1 MKHLQ
6 KVSNGPRNSLSA
18 IEAERLFAQVD
29 NSGHA
34 DQASAERQRKRRL
47 RTGHGVAVDPLAEE
61 DPSGSNVGRIIE
73 HAALILAV
81 AVAGAFLAVQL
92 YVSNARSTNTANLSG
107 NVSVRTVADALSG
120 GVEWGGG
127 FTQFP
132 QDFSV
137 QEADEHTGRIEVTV
151 VDTTSQNA
159 LMCFSSAQIQATAF
173 STNSLLN
180 PRINTVIYHVNV
192 YQDAAGNIQRTSS
205 FGFLRPTGNVVP
217 FMTFVWT
224 KSTTT
229 QGQVRF
235 HCAISGVD
243 DDLQEVLRNQI
254 LGQKSAQEE
263 DISLE
268 EGAATDGAAE
278 KAQESD
284 IDIEAEE

>member
-1 MKHLQ
+1 MKHLEKISQ
-6 KVSNGPRNSLSA
+6 GPRNSLTA
-18 IEAERLFAQVD
+18 EEAERLFAQVD

-34 DQASAERQRKRRL
+34 NEESAERQRNRRL

-81 AVAGAFLAVQL
+81 VVAGAFLAVQL
-92 YVSNARSTNTANLSG
+92 YVSNARSNNTANLSG
-107 NVSVRTVADALSG
+107 NVSVRTVADALGG
-120 GVEWGGG
+120 GVEWGGR

-137 QEADEHTGRIEVTV
+137 QEADERTGRIEVTV

-159 LMCFSSAQIQATAF
+159 LLCFSNAQIQATAF

-180 PRINTVIYHVNV
+180 PSIHTVIYHVNV
-192 YQDAAGNIQRTSS
+192 HQDEAGNIQRTSY

-224 KSTTT
+224 KSTTA
-229 QGQVRF
+229 QGQIRF

-243 DDLQEVLRNQI
+243 DELQDVLRNQI
-254 LGQKSAQEE
+254 LGQNNLPQEPEAADAVGTADAADAE
-263 DISLE
+263 DVDVTVE
-268 EGAATDGAAE
+268 VE
-278 KAQESD
+278 
-284 IDIEAEE
+284 

>member
-1 MKHLQ
+1 MMFRQ
-6 KVSNGPRNSLSA
+6 IESQGPRNSLTA
-18 IEAERLFAQVD
+18 EEAERLFAQVD

-34 DQASAERQRKRRL
+34 NEASAESQRKRRL

-61 DPSGSNVGRIIE
+61 DPSGSNIGRIIE

-81 AVAGAFLAVQL
+81 VVAGAFFAVQL
-92 YVSNARSTNTANLSG
+92 YVSNTRSNNTANLSS

-137 QEADEHTGRIEVTV
+137 QEADEHTGRIEVSV

-159 LMCFSSAQIQATAF
+159 LLCFSNAQIQATAF

-180 PRINTVIYHVNV
+180 PNINTVIYHVNV
-192 YQDAAGNIQRTSS
+192 HQDDDGNIQRTSY

-224 KSTTT
+224 KSTNS
-229 QGQVRF
+229 QGQIRF

-243 DDLQEVLRNQI
+243 DELQEVLRNQI
-254 LGQKSAQEE
+254 LGQDNAPE
-263 DISLE
+263 DE
-268 EGAATDGAAE
+268 DPYAREDAANGADNAE
-278 KAQESD
+278 IAYEVED
-284 IDIEAEE
+284 